1 MSLTLLNHS
10 YINNKYEL
18 FGFTEELSNNAFLP
32 IRLENVD
39 IAVANALRRIFM
51 SEVPTF
57 AFAEENVKLFP
68 VNVPSQ
74 YHRQVLIE
82 RIGLITL
89 DCNLLNIDDM
99 IFSITDPVDPSKPLK
114 NTTNGI
120 LKIRLHEYLYIQESA
135 SKVQVP
141 TKSVIPYNSLLLT
154 LNPNEEVHV
163 VMKATSGV
171 GRQHTRWQSSITM
184 YKFETELDSNP
195 KIGHVET
202 NEEQALYKGHEL
214 KQPSAVI
221 LTIESVGKLYSKTVV
236 MRGIDILKEK
246 LQIFRDLLIGQTS
259 EAVSIEIDENIPNL
273 VKLKIINEDHTL
285 GHLLESSCLNRLK
298 SLIKTTIGSDETE
311 GLELLLESLVAYRK
325 PHPLDNYIEFSVRT
339 PQKLSLTFP
348 NGQFDEI
355 ENPSIRLILLAVDDM
370 QILCDKLTLD
380 AKMIV

>member
-184 YKFETELDSNP
+184 YKFETEFDSNP